1 MVVWRLLV
9 LCLVPA
15 ICDFQDHHGE
25 VREWLV
31 PSQELPLKTRGR
43 YVVGKSGRRVLLAC
57 VNWYGASQRQ
67 MVMNGLDNQPAS
79 VMASRIV
86 ELKFNCIRL
95 PFSLEMVLDNMSV
108 PRPEE
113 MLAANPEL
121 LGLSPM
127 EVFDKTVTALTN
139 VGLLVIL
146 NNHVSS
152 AVWCCSGN
160 DGEGLWHTE
169 RYPEQE
175 WLRGLRLVAR
185 RYSKNPRV
193 VGFDLRNEIRAN
205 GAILPTWGSGDV
217 FTDWSIAAIKG
228 AKEVLKEQQ
237 DLLIVVSGIHFGM
250 RLSEVP
256 NRPIHEEVPELHN
269 RTVYT
274 THFYYGWSFDMM
286 AYDRISKNIII
297 LMFFACWLWVLLAL
311 DRESKNFRSFQAA
324 PSSQEA
330 NFPWELRAAA
340 AVLALQALLFAIGE
354 YLGQSCGH
362 VHIVSPPAFVV
373 LSSWCFC
380 ISYVIWTRILVAY
393 TLVLFT
399 NFRNKDVQWRYSRP
413 RDLPDD
419 TLQMPVPA
427 LTIPRFTLA
436 MCASESLVQPLRE
449 RKRFYATA
457 ALLLL
462 LLLVVVGQ
470 KCGSYNNFRGEL
482 DACLGPLLSGEGV
495 TPAPVWLSEFGT
507 DVRDNYFNNI
517 MRYIKENELDFA
529 YWSING
535 EKRLNESETYGLLQD
550 DNFAVRLD
558 SLLEDK

>member
-1 MVVWRLLV
+1 MLPEGFQHPSWLSKTPMSVCRLLV

-15 ICDFQDHHGE
+15 LCDLQDHVE

-31 PSQELPLKTRGR
+31 PLQELPLKTRGR
-43 YVVGKSGRRVLLAC
+43 YVVGKSGQRVLLAC

-79 VMASRIV
+79 VLASSFRIV

-95 PFSLEMVLDNMSV
+95 PFSLEMVLDNTSV

-113 MLAANPEL
+113 LLAANPEL

-175 WLRGLRLVAR
+175 WLRGIRLVAR

-256 NRPIHEEVPELHN
+256 NRPIHEEVPELYN

-286 AYDRISKNIII
+286 AYDRISKNIMI

-340 AVLALQALLFAIGE
+340 VVLALQALLFAIGE

-380 ISYVIWTRILVAY
+380 ISYY
-393 TLVLFT
+393 
-399 NFRNKDVQWRYSRP
+399 
-413 RDLPDD
+413 
-419 TLQMPVPA
+419 
-427 LTIPRFTLA
+427 
-436 MCASESLVQPLRE
+436 
-449 RKRFYATA
+449 
-457 ALLLL
+457 
-462 LLLVVVGQ
+462 
-470 KCGSYNNFRGEL
+470 L
-482 DACLGPLLSGEGV
+482 D
-495 TPAPVWLSEFGT
+495 
-507 DVRDNYFNNI
+507 
-517 MRYIKENELDFA
+517 
-529 YWSING
+529 
-535 EKRLNESETYGLLQD
+535 
-550 DNFAVRLD
+550 
-558 SLLEDK
+558 